1 MLKLL
6 IHLALDA
13 LIVVLLLWMVFFDGE
28 KHNPITRYLIP
39 KLQDPFVW
47 LGLNSNWTMFAPD
60 PPARTIWPTARLTMQ
75 NQDVVHWEPVE
86 FEGMTAWDKF
96 RLKKY
101 HKFFHEVAR
110 SGAAYQT
117 KRDFVEHLLKRRL
130 HPERCVTVEIFMV
143 VRPTPPFHG
152 PRVQGP
158 TVKKL
163 VYTFHP
169 TEGAS

>member
-1 MLKLL
+1 MLQLL
-6 IHLALDA
+6 GRLAADVF
-13 LIVVLLLWMVFFDGE
+13 IVVSLLWMWFFDGE
-28 KHNPITRYLIP
+28 KHNPITKYLIP
-39 KLQDPFVW
+39 RLQRPFVW

-60 PPARTIWPTARLTMQ
+60 PPARTIWPAARLTMR
-75 NQDVVHWEPVE
+75 NGDVVHWEPVD
-86 FEGMTAWDKF
+86 FEGMSAWNKF

-117 KRDFVEHLLKRRL
+117 KRDFVEHLLKRGL
-130 HPERCVTVEIFMV
+130 HPEPCVTAEIFMV
-143 VRPTPPFHG
+143 VRPTPAFYG
-152 PRVQGP
+152 PRVASP

-169 TEGAS
+169 NQDVH